1 VGVLTEIVVAEV
13 AEAPEVLVGPRQSR
27 WTTLQLKDLD
37 TIKLGTLAF
46 ILQDR
51 DITDVDAVVDYSE
64 FELLASAGDE
74 GPWVFRIPGD
84 LITSLAA
91 TADGSLAEV
100 SSKWAETEELEMD
113 GWSEQDA
120 SEVVGEIAGL
130 ARLAG
135 GRPVLLWMSL

>member
-1 VGVLTEIVVAEV
+1 VGVLTEVVVAEV
-13 AEAPEVLVGPRQSR
+13 AEAPEVLVGPRQPR
-27 WTTLQLKDLD
+27 WTTLQLKGLD

-64 FELLASAGDE
+64 FELLASDSDE
-74 GPWVFRIPGD
+74 GPWVFRIPDD
-84 LITSLAA
+84 LITSLA
-91 TADGSLAEV
+91 TAADVSLAEV

-113 GWSEQDA
+113 SWSEQDA

>member
-1 VGVLTEIVVAEV
+1 MGVLTEIVVAEV
-13 AEAPEVLVGPRQSR
+13 AEAQEVLVGPRQTR

-51 DITDVDAVVDYSE
+51 DFKDVDAVVDYSE
-64 FELLASAGDE
+64 FELLASDGEE
-74 GPWVFRIPGD
+74 GPWVFRIPDD
-84 LITSLAA
+84 LIISLTS
-91 TADGSLAEV
+91 TSDDSLAEA
-100 SSKWAETEELEMD
+100 SSKWAGTEELEMD

-130 ARLAG
+130 AKLAG
-135 GRPVLLWMSL
+135 AKSVLLWMSL